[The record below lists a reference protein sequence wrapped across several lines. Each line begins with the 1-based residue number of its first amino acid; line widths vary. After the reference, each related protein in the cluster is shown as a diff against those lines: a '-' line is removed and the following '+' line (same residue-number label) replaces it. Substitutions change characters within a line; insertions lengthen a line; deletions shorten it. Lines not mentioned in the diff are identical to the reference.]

1 MGLLSTASLEPD
13 KHDLHASGS
22 TGVGA
27 KLRSWWL
34 RETLSLVGT
43 KFTGRAPLS
52 GRRQLGQF
60 KRP

>member
-27 KLRSWWL
+27 TC
-34 RETLSLVGT
+34 EVGG
-43 KFTGRAPLS
+43 FANP
-52 GRRQLGQF
+52 
-60 KRP
+60 